1 MTSQGDGSA
10 GQPPTDSS
18 LPTLD
23 VRKTR
28 TLATDESPETS
39 TSSLPFRPASPSILS
54 ARSSTLSGILSRSS
68 SPNGRSSLS
77 LARFGRSSTASPL
90 SNVADSNDETRT
102 LIVRS
107 FSPVVGILASEET
120 DELAREKGFKHGL
133 ASLIQPYGER
143 VTGKVVVRDSVGA
156 SRAWED
162 FGVRFLNLKDTIQAQ
177 PGRGPEI
184 LDTLEDLVEQYLEQY
199 TGEYI
204 GHGFHEISPYYRLF
218 LSRLLS
224 SQPPSEHEAFSHPVA
239 AVIAISSSTPS
250 PIETLRNLYA
260 QTAQGGL
267 ASPPYANPEYLRY
280 YLLVHDD
287 DKDDFAKSSALFDQM
302 KRHFGLHCHLLRL
315 RSAPCSEEDE
325 DGEEVPNQEWLS
337 ASADL
342 SKLQETTQLIDLD
355 ATPVPQ
361 VFSTDAAAIKVFVR
375 ELVSQSIVPYMEQR
389 ISLWNEQI
397 ASRRRGIS
405 GRFMSLSKRW
415 GGIGGLGSSRNSS
428 ASNLSTTNSSSGN
441 YDSMQGQYRWD
452 TPEALLRKLADFA
465 TMLRDYKLAAST
477 YELLRSDYNND
488 KAWKYL
494 AGANEMCCVSNLLN
508 PLLSSSTTTSSSSS
522 KSLPKLETFDT
533 MLEASSYSYLT
544 RCNEPALA
552 LRSFLLT
559 IELLKVRG
567 HIASELASKW
577 AIRALDL
584 NLAAQGTSSHVLIS
598 ERVASCFAG
607 NRPAQASTTSSVGY
621 SLSHRTRH
629 AALWSLTSAEEWM
642 KLGRASFAAA
652 RLDDA
657 QELYG
662 ELKHH
667 HASISGRGFREMN
680 KFMNE
685 LSLAVRMKLG
695 QARKRGVSGT
705 SATGNLV
712 EPVGREQS
720 GVSEEAEE
728 VLEEQ
733 LEKLDGGAGGSGKT
747 GHRRQLTLGSAG
759 GGGVNVE
766 AMASPLSPVRQ
777 RGDPLGVDE
786 GFE

>member
-23 VRKTR
+23 IPKTR
-28 TLATDESPETS
+28 SIATNESPETS
-39 TSSLPFRPASPSILS
+39 STSSLPLRPASPSLLAS
-54 ARSSTLSGILSRSS
+54 RSSTLSGILSRSS

-77 LARFGRSSTASPL
+77 LSRFARSSTASPL
-90 SNVADSNDETRT
+90 SNIADSNDETRT

-107 FSPVVGILASEET
+107 FSPVVGVLASEEA
-120 DELAREKGFKHGL
+120 DNLAREKGFQHGF
-133 ASLIQPYGER
+133 ASVIQPYGER
-143 VTGKVVVRDSVGA
+143 VPGKVVVRDSVGA
-156 SRAWED
+156 SRSWED
-162 FGVRFLNLKDTIQAQ
+162 FGVRFLNLKDSIQGQA
-177 PGRGPEI
+177 GRGPEI
-184 LDTLEDLVEQYLEQY
+184 LDTLEDLVEQYLEQH

-204 GHGFHEISPYYRLF
+204 SHGFHEMSPYYRLF

-224 SQPPSEHEAFSHPVA
+224 SQPPSQHEAFSHPVA
-239 AVIAISSSTPS
+239 AVITISSSTPS

-267 ASPPYANPEYLRY
+267 APPPYANPEYLRY

-315 RSAPCSEEDE
+315 RSMSCSEEDQ
-325 DGEEVPNQEWLS
+325 DGEEMPQQEWLS

-342 SKLQETTQLIDLD
+342 SKLQETTQLVELD
-355 ATPVPQ
+355 AIPAPRI
-361 VFSTDAAAIKVFVR
+361 FSTDAAAIRTFVR

-415 GGIGGLGSSRNSS
+415 GGVGGLGLSRTSS
-428 ASNLSTTNSSSGN
+428 ASNLSSTSSSSGN
-441 YDSMQGQYRWD
+441 YDSLQGYYRWD
-452 TPEALLRKLADFA
+452 APEALLRKLADFA

-477 YELLRSDYNND
+477 YELLRSDYSND
-488 KAWKYL
+488 KAWRYL

-508 PLLSSSTTTSSSSS
+508 PLLSSSSTSSSSS
-522 KSLPKLETFDT
+522 KSLPKLETFDS

-552 LRSFLLT
+552 LRSILLT

-567 HIASELASKW
+567 RLASELASKW

-584 NLAAQGTSSHVLIS
+584 NLASQGTSSHVLIS
-598 ERVASCFAG
+598 ERVASCLAG
-607 NRPAQASTTSSVGY
+607 NRPSQSSTTTITNHHPASTGF

-629 AALWSLTSAEEWM
+629 AAFWSLTSAEEWM

-657 QELYG
+657 HELYA

-667 HASISGRGFREMN
+667 EASISSKGFKDMN
-680 KFMNE
+680 EFMDE

-695 QARKRGVSGT
+695 QARQRGISGA

-712 EPVGREQS
+712 EPLGADPL
-720 GVSEEAEE
+720 GVSGEAEE

-733 LEKLDGGAGGSGKT
+733 LEKLDGKPK
-747 GHRRQLTLGSAG
+747 GHQRQLTLNS
-759 GGGVNVE
+759 NVD
-766 AMASPLSPVRQ
+766 AMAGPMSPGRQ
-777 RGDPLGVDE
+777 RGDPLGADDD
-786 GFE
+786 FE